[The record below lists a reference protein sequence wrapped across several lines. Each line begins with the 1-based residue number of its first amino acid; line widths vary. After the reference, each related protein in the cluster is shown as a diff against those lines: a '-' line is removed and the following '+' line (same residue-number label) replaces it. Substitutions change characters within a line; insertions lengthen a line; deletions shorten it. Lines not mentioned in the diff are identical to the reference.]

1 MPIEYATESENII
14 MQIFGS
20 EKERIISFIPKEDNY
35 NLELHIFKSLEKLEE
50 IHKHEE
56 RAKEFFVEIAKEFIV
71 KSLDKYLKGDLN
83 NDQFFTIKTFH
94 NYNITLFSFSN
105 QFRNIYKVLIVYNNW

>member
-50 IHKHEE
+50 IHKHKE
-56 RAKEFFVEIAKEFIV
+56 RAEEFFVEIAKEFIV

-83 NDQFFTIKTFH
+83 NEEIEVCAEVLAMLTCLNASFLLSKPFI
-94 NYNITLFSFSN
+94 ITT
-105 QFRNIYKVLIVYNNW
+105 